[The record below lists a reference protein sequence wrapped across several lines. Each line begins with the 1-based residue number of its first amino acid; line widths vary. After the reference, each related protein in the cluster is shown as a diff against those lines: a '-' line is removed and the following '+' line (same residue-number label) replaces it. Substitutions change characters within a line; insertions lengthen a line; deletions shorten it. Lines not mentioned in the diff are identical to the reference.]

1 MLVGDQHVIRGSI
14 FIIGG
19 APGVGKSRA
28 AVALAEAGATGHDWF
43 GLKVHSKFKTLI
55 IQNENGRFRLKQEF
69 SELNSKMLDGYVRI
83 TPPPP
88 CGLCFER
95 SEFRQQLSEAIEV
108 FDPGIVLI
116 DPWNA
121 VTRDDRQKD
130 YLGTFELIRAVIPS
144 GDLAPAIGIIAHT
157 RKPLSGER
165 ASGRALLNLLAG
177 SYVLG
182 SMPRCVFVMQSASGD
197 VAEDRI
203 VLTCCKNNDG
213 ELGDRSAWVRCNGL
227 FEPVSDFDWDA
238 WNSDGQAVKIGVEIV
253 PKIIEESGGAVARDI
268 LATKSKGKASPDE
281 QFIAGLKKPR
291 NSS

>member
-1 MLVGDQHVIRGSI
+1 QIDLASDLALDNWDADGKYQSRSPALQLIEFLSPSEIVSYQPPPGIVLVGDQHITRGSI

-55 IQNENGRFRLKQEF
+55 IQNENEF
-69 SELNSKMLDGYVRI
+69 SELNSKLLDGYVRI

-88 CGLCFER
+88 CGLCFDR
-95 SEFRQQLSEAIEV
+95 CEFRQQLSEALEV

-177 SYVLG
+177 SYVFG
-182 SMPRCVFVMQSASGD
+182 
-197 VAEDRI
+197 I
-203 VLTCCKNNDG
+203 
-213 ELGDRSAWVRCNGL
+213 
-227 FEPVSDFDWDA
+227 DA
-238 WNSDGQAVKIGVEIV
+238 AVCLCHAIG
-253 PKIIEESGGAVARDI
+253 
-268 LATKSKGKASPDE
+268 
-281 QFIAGLKKPR
+281 
-291 NSS
+291 